1 MTIKNRDRKNAEARS
16 TGHMRAARLGGP
28 PIADGPATSNES
40 SITLAGDIVSLIA
53 YVRKMHN
60 NGHRPTSFDYDG
72 SDAV

>member
-1 MTIKNRDRKNAEARS
+1 MTIKSRDRKNAEARS
-16 TGHMRAARLGGP
+16 SGRMRAARLEGP

-53 YVRKMHN
+53 YVRKMPN

-72 SDAV
+72 SNAV